1 MRDRVLSS
9 LRFRR
14 PSIAGSIAHAQA
26 GQNVITHFEL
36 IGLTNAEYV
45 GNSLRY
51 TT

>member
-9 LRFRR
+9 LRFRA
-14 PSIAGSIAHAQA
+14 SIAGSIAHAQA